1 MNPIHHALLRTTPEL
16 EHTHGETTLLNET
29 LIEGYKISWIGL
41 RISNHEKIIQIM
53 DYNEIQKTTL

>member
-29 LIEGYKISWIGL
+29 LIEGYKIS
-41 RISNHEKIIQIM
+41 
-53 DYNEIQKTTL
+53 